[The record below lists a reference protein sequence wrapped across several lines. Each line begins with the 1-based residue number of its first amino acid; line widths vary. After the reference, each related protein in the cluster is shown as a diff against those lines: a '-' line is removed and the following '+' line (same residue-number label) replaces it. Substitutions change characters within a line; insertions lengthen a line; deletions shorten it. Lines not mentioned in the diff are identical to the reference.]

1 MVDKGR
7 DEATTCRDFV
17 LPRLKDESG
26 WLSGQIKEQVP
37 VTAGRI
43 VRADRSHR
51 RQRPLQADFV
61 LEISDG
67 VPVAVVE
74 AKREFA
80 DPRDGLQQAKVYA
93 EQLDLPVAIS
103 TNGHGVAMFNFVS
116 GEETTPEYFPRPD
129 ELWEL
134 YLAHQGVT
142 DNKIADVLRE
152 PFNRVLKHADGTPK
166 EPRYYQRIAI
176 HRTVA
181 ACLSGRRNRLLLT
194 MATGTGK
201 TFTAM
206 QIVWKLMRYWEQT
219 GQAGLKRVLYLTD
232 RDSLIE
238 QPMRND
244 FTPVFGE
251 AVHRIRGEKDTARS
265 IYFATYQALT
275 NVARSDLFR
284 KYPADFFDLVIV
296 DECHRGSASEQ
307 SSWREILK
315 HFSPAIQ
322 LGLTATPKRGANVD
336 TYKYFDEPLYT
347 YSLKQGIA
355 DGYLAPYR
363 VRRVVLS
370 PDAEGVRISAGEL
383 DKYQRE
389 IPEGLYETKDFE
401 RIISLLKRT
410 DAAAQ
415 YLTDY
420 LQDTDRM
427 GKMVVFCV
435 DSEHALDMRQAMTN
449 ANQDM
454 ARIHK
459 DYAARMVSKEGDWGK
474 QMLEQFQDPET
485 PAPVVATTSRMLSTG
500 VDIPTLRTVVLFRPI
515 GSVHEFKQIIGRGTR
530 LAEDYD
536 KLSFEI
542 IDFVGATVLFEDPEF
557 DGPAEYEIEE
567 TIDDDGQVVCHPSAE
582 EPQPSAADAAPELLP
597 LGAEEDASAT
607 PIPPSTRKFVVE
619 DIEVQITAEGV
630 WMTEPGSDRLRLVEY
645 RDYAQGVVRKL
656 FAGPDKLR
664 ARWRTAPSRGEI
676 ADALA
681 ARAIALD
688 ELCKRTGLTDA
699 DPLDVLVHVA
709 WNEPAISRHE
719 RVYRAKRAKADFF
732 QRLPEE
738 ARAVIEELL
747 ERYAVHGAGE
757 LDKLEVLKL
766 DPMRQHGSM
775 REIASLF
782 GGPERLRQTW
792 DELQNVLYA
801 A

>member
-7 DEATTCRDFV
+7 DEATTCRDYV

-26 WLSGQIKEQVP
+26 WLPGQIKEQVP

-43 VRADRSHR
+43 VRAGRSHR

-61 LEISDG
+61 LEIADG

-74 AKREFA
+74 AKRAFA

-103 TNGHGVAMFNFVS
+103 TNGHGVAMFNFLT
-116 GEETTPEYFPRPD
+116 GEETNPEYFPRPD
-129 ELWEL
+129 ELWGL
-134 YLAHQGVT
+134 YLTHHGVT
-142 DNKIADVLRE
+142 NSKIADVLRE
-152 PFNRVLKHADGTPK
+152 PFSRVLKHTDGTPK

-181 ACLSGRRNRLLLT
+181 ACLSGQRDRLLLT

-206 QIVWKLMRYWEQT
+206 QIVWKLMQYWEHT

-265 IYFATYQALT
+265 IYFATYQALA
-275 NVARSDLFR
+275 NVARTDLF
-284 KYPADFFDLVIV
+284 KEYPSDFFDLVIV
-296 DECHRGSASEQ
+296 DECHRGSANEQ
-307 SSWREILK
+307 SSWRAILQ

-322 LGLTATPKRGANVD
+322 LGLTATPKRAANID
-336 TYKYFDEPLYT
+336 SYKYFGEPLYT

-370 PDAEGVRISAGEL
+370 PDAEGVRITAGEV

-389 IPEGLYETKDFE
+389 IPEGVYETKDFE
-401 RIISLLKRT
+401 RIISLFKRT
-410 DAAAQ
+410 DVAAQ

-420 LQDTDRM
+420 LHDTDRM

-435 DSEHALDMRQAMTN
+435 DSDHALDMRQAMTN
-449 ANQDM
+449 ANRDM
-454 ARIHK
+454 SRIHK

-474 QMLEQFQDPET
+474 RMLEQFQDPET
-485 PAPVVATTSRMLSTG
+485 LAPVVATTSRMLSTG

-542 IDFVGATVLFEDPEF
+542 IDFVGATILFEDPEF

-567 TIDDDGQVVCHPSAE
+567 TIDDAGQVICHPDLETPESDVSESEPSDYAE
-582 EPQPSAADAAPELLP
+582 AQPAAPV
-597 LGAEEDASAT
+597 
-607 PIPPSTRKFVVE
+607 PPHKFVV
-619 DIEVQITAEGV
+619 DDTEVQITAEGV
-630 WMTEPGSDRLRLVEY
+630 WMTEPGSDQLRLVEY

-656 FAGPDKLR
+656 FPGPDKLR
-664 ARWRTAPSRGEI
+664 SRWRTAPSRSEI
-676 ADALA
+676 AEALGV
-681 ARAIALD
+681 RGIALD
-688 ELCKRTGLTDA
+688 ELCQRTGLTDA

-719 RVYRAKRAKADFF
+719 RVYRAKRAKGDFF

-738 ARAVIEELL
+738 ARAVMDELL

-757 LDKLEVLKL
+757 LETLEVLKL
-766 DPMRQHGSM
+766 DPMRRHGSI

-792 DELQNVLYA
+792 VELQKVLYA

>member
-7 DEATTCRDFV
+7 DEATTCRDYV

-26 WLSGQIKEQVP
+26 WLPGQIKEQVP

-43 VRADRSHR
+43 VRAGRSHR

-61 LEISDG
+61 LEIAEG

-74 AKREFA
+74 AKREFS
-80 DPRDGLQQAKVYA
+80 DPRDGLQQAKAYA

-103 TNGHGVAMFNFVS
+103 TNGHGVAMFNFVT
-116 GEETTPEYFPRPD
+116 GEETNPAYFPRPD
-129 ELWEL
+129 ELWAL
-134 YLAHQGVT
+134 FLNHQGVT
-142 DNKIADVLRE
+142 DSNVADVLRE
-152 PFNRVLKHADGTPK
+152 PFSRVLKHADGTPK

-176 HRTVA
+176 HRAVA
-181 ACLSGRRNRLLLT
+181 ACLSGQRDRLLLT

-206 QIVWKLMRYWEQT
+206 QIVWKLMQYWEHT

-265 IYFATYQALT
+265 VYFATYQALT
-275 NVARSDLFR
+275 TVARGDLFR
-284 KYPADFFDLVIV
+284 EYPTDFFDLVIV

-307 SSWREILK
+307 SSWRAILK

-322 LGLTATPKRGANVD
+322 LGLTATPKRAANID
-336 TYKYFDEPLYT
+336 TYKYFGEPLYT

-370 PDAEGVRISAGEL
+370 PDAEGVRITAGEL

-389 IPEGLYETKDFE
+389 IPEGVYETKDFE

-410 DAAAQ
+410 DAAAR

-420 LQDTDRM
+420 LHDTDRM
-427 GKMVVFCV
+427 GKMVIFCV
-435 DSEHALDMRQAMTN
+435 DSDHALDMRQAMTN
-449 ANQDM
+449 ANKDM

-459 DYAARMVSKEGDWGK
+459 DYAGRIVSKEGDWGK
-474 QMLEQFQDPET
+474 KLLEQFQDPET
-485 PAPVVATTSRMLSTG
+485 LAPVVATTSRMLSTG

-542 IDFVGATVLFEDPEF
+542 IDFVGATILFEDPEF
-557 DGPAEYEIEE
+557 DGPAEHEIEE
-567 TIDDDGQVVCHPSAE
+567 TIDDAGQVVCTPESK
-582 EPQPSAADAAPELLP
+582 APES
-597 LGAEEDASAT
+597 DASESAPPDEDQPIT
-607 PIPPSTRKFVVE
+607 PVPPRKFVV
-619 DIEVQITAEGV
+619 DDTEVEVTAEGV
-630 WMTEPGSDRLRLVEY
+630 WMTEPGSDQLRLVEY
-645 RDYAQGVVRKL
+645 RDYAQGVVRRL
-656 FAGPDKLR
+656 FPGPDKLR
-664 ARWRTAPSRGEI
+664 SRWRTAPSRSEI
-676 ADALA
+676 AEALG
-681 ARAIALD
+681 ARGVALD
-688 ELCKRTGLTDA
+688 ELCQRTGLTDA

-719 RVYRAKRAKADFF
+719 RVHRAKRAQNDFF

-738 ARAVIEELL
+738 ARAVIDELL
-747 ERYAVHGAGE
+747 DRYAVHGAGE
-757 LDKLEVLKL
+757 LERLEVLKL
-766 DPMRQHGSM
+766 EPMRRHGSL

-792 DELQNVLYA
+792 DELQKVLYA

>member
-7 DEATTCRDFV
+7 DEATICRDYV

-26 WLSGQIKEQVP
+26 WLPGQIKEQVP

-43 VRADRSHR
+43 VRAGRSHR

-61 LEISDG
+61 LEIAEG

-80 DPRDGLQQAKVYA
+80 DPRDGLQQAKTYA
-93 EQLDLPVAIS
+93 EQLDLPMAIS
-103 TNGHGVAMFNFVS
+103 TNGHGVAMFNFLT
-116 GEETTPEYFPRPD
+116 GEETSPEYFPRPD
-129 ELWEL
+129 ELWGL
-134 YLAHQGVT
+134 YLTHQGIT
-142 DNKIADVLRE
+142 DSTISDVLRE
-152 PFNRVLKHADGTPK
+152 PFSRMLKHADGTPK

-181 ACLSGRRNRLLLT
+181 ACLGGQRDRLLLT

-206 QIVWKLMRYWEQT
+206 QIVWKLMQYWEHT

-275 NVARSDLFR
+275 NVARADLF
-284 KYPADFFDLVIV
+284 KEYGPDFFDLVIV
-296 DECHRGSASEQ
+296 DECHRGSANEQ
-307 SSWREILK
+307 SSWRAILD

-322 LGLTATPKRGANVD
+322 LGLTATPKRAANID
-336 TYKYFDEPLYT
+336 TYKYFGEPLYT

-370 PDAEGVRISAGEL
+370 PDAEGVQITAGEV

-420 LQDTDRM
+420 LHDTDRM
-427 GKMVVFCV
+427 GKMVIFCV
-435 DSEHALDMRQAMTN
+435 DSDHALDMRQAMTN
-449 ANQDM
+449 ANKDM
-454 ARIHK
+454 SRIHK
-459 DYAARMVSKEGDWGK
+459 DYAARIVSKEGDWGK
-474 QMLEQFQDPET
+474 QKLEQFQDPET
-485 PAPVVATTSRMLSTG
+485 LAPVVATTSRMLSTG
-500 VDIPTLRTVVLFRPI
+500 VDIPTLRTVVLFRPV

-542 IDFVGATVLFEDPEF
+542 IDFVGATVLFEDAEF
-557 DGPAEYEIEE
+557 DGPAEYEVED
-567 TIDDDGQVVCHPSAE
+567 TIDDDGQVVCDPESVEPETDSSDASSTDEDE
-582 EPQPSAADAAPELLP
+582 EEDQEQPPAAP
-597 LGAEEDASAT
+597 A
-607 PIPPSTRKFVVE
+607 PPRKFIVE
-619 DIEVQITAEGV
+619 DTEVEITAEGV
-630 WMTEPGSDRLRLVEY
+630 WMTEPGSDQLHLVEY
-645 RDYAQGVVRKL
+645 RDYARGVVRKL
-656 FAGPDKLR
+656 FPGPDKLR
-664 ARWRTAPSRGEI
+664 TRWRTAPSRSEI
-676 ADALA
+676 AEALG
-681 ARAIALD
+681 ARGIALD
-688 ELCKRTGLTDA
+688 ELCQRTGLTDA

-719 RVYRAKRAKADFF
+719 RVYRAKRAKGDFF
-732 QRLPEE
+732 EPLPEE
-738 ARAVIEELL
+738 ARAVIDELL
-747 ERYAVHGAGE
+747 DRYAVHGAGE
-757 LDKLEVLKL
+757 LEKLEVLKL
-766 DPMRQHGSM
+766 EPMRRHGSL

-792 DELQNVLYA
+792 DELQKVLYA